1 MCGPSITVRQ
11 VYEQK
16 SLKRVEFRKR
26 CAARFQENLEQWH
39 EEQMLKRIKDK
50 SNKEKHRKIL
60 EEQIEEIR
68 DRKIQKRRENLERDR
83 AFLRHEE
90 GLENERIA
98 KENLQRQK
106 TLEYYEELGRIVN
119 KQQQRVDEKI
129 KNLTEELQEQSN
141 DDPEC
146 ETRSVVETN
155 QSSVQSFGDHADEKN
170 MQDDI
175 SVKNSPDSNT
185 MSELHVETKLKK
197 SASDY
202 FNSNEIPSEF
212 TTNKTRVLGST
223 IEFNDTTLSTVPS
236 KTDKI
241 KMKTLTHH
249 VMMDNQGNKI
259 DRDANSNE
267 ISPTLTDRQKNKAKV
282 LQSEFGIC
290 PIVVKIGDTTESI
303 SNTEFQRNQQKSGAH
318 TDIFGNE
325 IIDEFQRNRSRVLT
339 EEFGYTSGDRN
350 MRPIHQSKLQITP
363 VDWKPIRTSLS
374 LDFAKNNQND
384 PDVPT
389 PMSIDTPTIHEDIQE
404 VNESQLKIELPQSKT
419 LFLEQSMEALD
430 GSETIEPTPESAL
443 NTSGILHK
451 HGFIFETPPE
461 SIPPHQEC
469 YNLNFSQPTGSKG
482 TSFFAL
488 PLNVDEND
496 AAESSSNLN
505 DLKNVSTTTL
515 ANFLKMSFAIPIHAR
530 LSILNNEI
538 LKIFLEDLDILS
550 HLKSLRNFYFMMD
563 GEFSSC
569 ISDGLITRLEN
580 TKSPTELFNFQFLH
594 TILHNALNSSVY
606 GNDQNADRLSFL
618 IADVPQNFDLASPNV
633 LRTLNLSYRTDWPLN
648 LVLTPEAMNHYA
660 NIFQHLLKLRRISW
674 VLEQCYQVSNLN
686 TNNTNNKFYTKLFF
700 FQDS

>member
-1 MCGPSITVRQ
+1 M
-11 VYEQK
+11 
-16 SLKRVEFRKR
+16 EFRKR
-26 CAARFQENLEQWH
+26 CAERFQEHLEQWH
-39 EEQMLKRIKDK
+39 EEQMQKKIKDR

-90 GLENERIA
+90 DLENERIA
-98 KENLQRQK
+98 KENIQRQK

-119 KQQQRVDEKI
+119 KQQKRVDEKI
-129 KNLTEELQEQSN
+129 KNLSEELNEKSK
-141 DDPEC
+141 DDEENPSTIESIGAQANPK
-146 ETRSVVETN
+146 T
-155 QSSVQSFGDHADEKN
+155 
-170 MQDDI
+170 QDDI
-175 SVKNSPDSNT
+175 NVTNITTDLHT
-185 MSELHVETKLKK
+185 ISELHVETNLKK

-212 TTNKTRVLGST
+212 TVNKTRVLGST
-223 IEFNDTTLSTVPS
+223 IEFNDTSMSNATVKTGKNKTKTLSQQV
-236 KTDKI
+236 
-241 KMKTLTHH
+241 L
-249 VMMDNQGNKI
+249 MDNQGNTI

-267 ISPTLTDRQKNKAKV
+267 LSPKLTDRQKNKAKV

-303 SNTEFQRNQQKSGAH
+303 SNTEFQKNQQKSGAH
-318 TDIFGNE
+318 TDIFGNV

-339 EEFGYTSGDRN
+339 EEFGYTSSDRN
-350 MRPIHQSKLQITP
+350 MATPRGNKLQITP

-384 PDVPT
+384 ADVPT
-389 PMSIDTPTIHEDIQE
+389 PMSIDTPTIHENIQE
-404 VNESQLKIELPQSKT
+404 GNESELKIEIPPSKMVFHESVET
-419 LFLEQSMEALD
+419 LDQ
-430 GSETIEPTPESAL
+430 SETIDPTPDCAL

-451 HGFIFETPPE
+451 HGFVFETLPE

-469 YNLNFSQPTGSKG
+469 YNLNFSLPIGSKS

-488 PLNVDEND
+488 PLSV
-496 AAESSSNLN
+496 AEGGPPKSSSNLN

-580 TKSPTELFNFQFLH
+580 TKNPTELFNFQFLH

-674 VLEQCYQVSNLN
+674 VLEQCYQVSLKGQHNYSLVLN
-686 TNNTNNKFYTKLFF
+686 T
-700 FQDS
+700 